1 MPSFQISDR
10 RLGMPLLLAGLILVA
25 LAAGFLLVKP
35 FAAYDPNA
43 HTLKENLSKF
53 EATDVCEML
62 PMSPF
67 GNAFDEAGKRV
78 TAVMTVYMRAPEDR
92 RPRTG
97 DVLEIVYPKSLEGRV
112 RFSQITG
119 DGYSGSGR
127 LEWVGVKHEPELA
140 MAVWD
145 MTNSGSLQYRHGKT
159 LLWGDCKKS
168 FEL

>member
-1 MPSFQISDR
+1 MVQ
-10 RLGMPLLLAGLILVA
+10 
-25 LAAGFLLVKP
+25 P

-62 PMSPF
+62 PMSQF
-67 GNAFDEAGKRV
+67 GDPFDETGKRV
-78 TAVMTVYMRAPEDR
+78 APVMTVYMRSPEDR

-97 DVLEIVYPKSLEGRV
+97 DVLEIVYPKSLKGRV
-112 RFSQITG
+112 RFNQVTN
-119 DGYSGSGR
+119 DGYGGSGN
-127 LEWVGVKHEPELA
+127 LEWVGVQHEPELA

-145 MTNSGSLQYRHGKT
+145 MTISGSLQYRNDKT
-159 LLWGDCKKS
+159 VLWGDCKKA